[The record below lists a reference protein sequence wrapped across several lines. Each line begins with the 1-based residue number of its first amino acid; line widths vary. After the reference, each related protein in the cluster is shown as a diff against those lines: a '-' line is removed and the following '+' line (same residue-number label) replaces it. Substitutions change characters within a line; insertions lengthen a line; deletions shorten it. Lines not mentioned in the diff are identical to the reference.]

1 MQGGVGADASA
12 ERLADDL
19 LTGRTSWEKA
29 IVADPEALAWALK
42 NICQVAWMNDPV
54 RSRAAARCARA
65 LSERSPSTVVQALA
79 RWTAGIGALSDSRF
93 NEALEQLQA
102 STVAWNTMDRPLES
116 AQASVAMLMPLALL
130 GRFDEALAT
139 GQAAEARLT
148 EHGDAQGAAKVAL
161 NLGSLALQ
169 RDRCAEATTHYR
181 RAGIRFARL
190 GDREHSVQAD
200 IGLADAMG
208 YDGRIDEARLI
219 YDRAEMR
226 AQQHGFPVLAASA
239 QHGRSLLALGRGRY
253 REALSGLLTAQ
264 RAFARLEVDH
274 LLVEVERDL
283 ADAYL
288 DLRLLPEAIALYD
301 TLALRLQEQGNEA
314 TLPWL
319 LMQRA
324 RALAQAG
331 RHAEAEETLLR
342 AQVKFGCHD
351 IASGAALAELAGLE
365 LVLVQNPD
373 PSMAVACADRAESI
387 AASLPQNTAPW
398 ARLLQAVA
406 CRMSRRPDLALALL
420 RPLCDTGQASASPQ
434 RQARAWDEV
443 GRANEA
449 QGDVAA
455 AAAAYE
461 HAMAVFE
468 EMRAAL
474 PGDDFQ
480 LASLADHLHPFEARL
495 ALALGALDESPE
507 SVLGWLDRYR
517 ARVLSERLGR
527 GTDTAR
533 SLDDATQQNVGALR
547 SRLNWIRR
555 QERRRAEDGDDTLP
569 TALLDEA
576 LTIEQELLESVR
588 RARALLH
595 PEADDA
601 AVGVAAAGML
611 PGLDVA
617 ALRRGY
623 TDGRALVVYGTTGD
637 ELMAVVVA
645 DGRIRL
651 VRRLAQRAQI
661 QGQLKRLHFQ
671 IDGLRAGVSHI
682 AAHGP
687 QLLER
692 GTAHLQGL
700 YRTIWAPLTA
710 ALGQATDVSVVPC
723 DALQAIPFAALHDG
737 ERWLDEVCHLRLM
750 PSAAMAIRRSATSAP
765 AAEGSRRRVLVG
777 ESSGLPQVRAELEA
791 AASALQ
797 PALVMLD
804 EQAGVQATLDAFPH
818 AEVLHLAC
826 HAEFRSDSPGF
837 SALHLNDGLLTAAQ
851 IEEQRLTARLVVLSA
866 CDTGRAQAAPGD
878 EGLGLV
884 RAFLVAGAQEVVA
897 SLWAVDDEATAD
909 LMGHFYRRWCGNG
922 QRAALA
928 LQEARAD
935 LRRTHPHPY
944 HWGAFVLHGIEWS
957 QKLQTSTSA

>member
-1 MQGGVGADASA
+1 MQGDRGADAHTEGLA
-12 ERLADDL
+12 EDL
-19 LTGRTSWEKA
+19 LTGRLTWEEA
-29 IVADPEALAWALK
+29 VVADPEALAWTLK
-42 NICQVAWMNDPV
+42 NACQLAWLNDPV
-54 RSRAAARCARA
+54 RSRAAARCTQS
-65 LSERSPSTVVQALA
+65 LSQRCPSTVVQALA
-79 RWTAGIGALSDSRF
+79 RWAAGIGALSDSRF

-102 STVAWNTMDRPLES
+102 SATAWDAMNRPLES

-130 GRFDEALAT
+130 GRFDEALTT
-139 GQAAEARLT
+139 GVAAEARLMA
-148 EHGDAQGAAKVAL
+148 HGDAEGAAKVAL

-208 YDGRIDEARLI
+208 YGGRIDEARLI

-226 AQQHGFPVLAASA
+226 AVQHGFPVLAASA

-264 RAFARLEVDH
+264 RAFARLEIDH

-288 DLRLLPEAIALYD
+288 ELRLLPEAIALYD
-301 TLALRLQEQGNEA
+301 SLALRLQEQGNEA
-314 TLPWL
+314 TSPWL

-331 RHAEAEETLLR
+331 QHVDAEATLLR
-342 AQVKFGCHD
+342 AKVKFGCHN

-365 LVLVQNPD
+365 LALAQNPD
-373 PSMAVACADRAESI
+373 PSTAVACADRAASI
-387 AASLPQNTAPW
+387 ATSLPQNTAQR

-420 RPLCDTGQASASPQ
+420 RPLCEAGHESASPQ

-443 GRANEA
+443 GRAHEA
-449 QGDVAA
+449 LGDVAA
-455 AAAAYE
+455 AATAYE
-461 HAMAVFE
+461 RAMAVFE

-495 ALALGALDESPE
+495 ALALHALDERPE

-527 GTDTAR
+527 GTDTAC
-533 SLDDATQQNVGALR
+533 SLDDATQQSVEALR
-547 SRLNWIRR
+547 TRLNWIRR
-555 QERRRAEDGDDTLP
+555 QEQRRAEDGEDLLP
-569 TALLDEA
+569 ESLLNEA
-576 LTIEQELLESVR
+576 LAIERELLEVVR

-595 PEADDA
+595 PVVDDA
-601 AVGVAAAGML
+601 AAGVASAEMQ

-617 ALRRGY
+617 ALCRNFSG
-623 TDGRALVVYGTTGD
+623 GRALVVYGITGD
-637 ELMAVVVA
+637 ELMAAVVA
-645 DGRIRL
+645 GGRVRL
-651 VRRLAQRAQI
+651 VRRLASRAQVH
-661 QGQLKRLHFQ
+661 GQLQRLHFQ
-671 IDGLRAGVSHI
+671 IDGLRAGADHI
-682 AAHGP
+682 AAHGT
-687 QLLER
+687 QLLQR
-692 GTAHLQGL
+692 STAHLQGL
-700 YRTIWAPLTA
+700 YQTVWAPLRA
-710 ALGQATDVSVVPC
+710 ALGAASDVSVVPC
-723 DALQAIPFAALHDG
+723 DSLQTLPFAALHDG
-737 ERWLDEVCHLRLM
+737 ERWLDEGCHLRLM
-750 PSAAMAIRRSATSAP
+750 PSAAMAMRRT
-765 AAEGSRRRVLVG
+765 AAAGLTAESSGRRVLVG

-791 AASALQ
+791 AATALH
-797 PALVMLD
+797 PATVMLNA
-804 EQAGVQATLDAFPH
+804 QASVQATLNAFAH
-818 AEVLHLAC
+818 ADVLHLAC

-837 SALHLNDGLLTAAQ
+837 SALHLNDGLLTAVQ

-866 CDTGRAQAAPGD
+866 CDTGRAHAAPGD

-897 SLWAVDDEATAD
+897 SLWAVDDGATAA
-909 LMGHFYRRWCGNG
+909 LMGHFYRRWRING
-922 QRAALA
+922 QRTALA
-928 LQEARAD
+928 LQAARAD

-944 HWGAFVLHGIEWS
+944 HWAAFVLHGIE
-957 QKLQTSTSA
+957 LT

>member
-1 MQGGVGADASA
+1 MQGGVSADAAA

-19 LTGRTSWEKA
+19 LTGRTTWEEA
-29 IVADPEALAWALK
+29 VVADPEALAWALK
-42 NICQVAWMNDPV
+42 NVCQVAWMNDPV
-54 RSRAAARCARA
+54 RSRAAARCAQA

-79 RWTAGIGALSDSRF
+79 RWAAGIGALSDSRF

-102 STVAWNTMDRPLES
+102 SAVAWDTMDRPLES

-148 EHGDAQGAAKVAL
+148 EHGDAQGAAKMAL
-161 NLGSLALQ
+161 NLGSLAMQ
-169 RDRCAEATTHYR
+169 RDRYAEATTHYR

-200 IGLADAMG
+200 TGLADAMG

-226 AQQHGFPVLAASA
+226 ARQHGFPVLAASA
-239 QHGRSLLALGRGRY
+239 QHGRSLLALGSGRY
-253 REALSGLLTAQ
+253 REALSGLLMAQ
-264 RAFARLEVDH
+264 RAFARFEVDH
-274 LLVEVERDL
+274 FLIEVERDL

-288 DLRLLPEAIALYD
+288 ELRLLPEAIALYD

-331 RHAEAEETLLR
+331 RHTEAEATLL
-342 AQVKFGCHD
+342 QTQQKFDGQD
-351 IASGAALAELAGLE
+351 NAAGATLAALAGLE
-365 LVLVQNPD
+365 LALAQHPD
-373 PSMAVACADRAESI
+373 PSAAAACAERAESI
-387 AASLPQNTAPW
+387 AQALPQSTAQRAW
-398 ARLLQAVA
+398 LLQAVA
-406 CRMSRRPDLALALL
+406 CRMSHRPDVALALL
-420 RPLCDTGQASASPQ
+420 RPLCEGGRATASPQ

-443 GRANEA
+443 GRAHEA
-449 QGDVAA
+449 LGDVTAA
-455 AAAAYE
+455 AMAYE
-461 HAMAVFE
+461 RAIAVFE

-480 LASLADHLHPFEARL
+480 LASLADHMHPFEARL
-495 ALALGALDESPE
+495 ALALDALSESPE

-527 GTDTAR
+527 GADAAR
-533 SLDDATQQNVGALR
+533 SLDDTTQQNVGALR
-547 SRLNWIRR
+547 TRLNWIRR
-555 QERRRAEDGDDTLP
+555 QQQRRAEDGDDTLP
-569 TALLDEA
+569 AALLDEA
-576 LTIEQELLESVR
+576 LTIEHELLESVR
-588 RARALLH
+588 RARALQH
-595 PEADDA
+595 PEVDDA
-601 AVGVAAAGML
+601 EVGVASAEMQ
-611 PGLDVA
+611 PGLDVE
-617 ALRRGY
+617 ALRRCY

-645 DGRIRL
+645 DGRVRL
-651 VRRLAQRAQI
+651 VRRLAERAQV

-671 IDGLRAGVSHI
+671 IDGLRAGVAHI

-687 QLLER
+687 QLLQR
-692 GTAHLQGL
+692 STAHLQSL
-700 YRTIWAPLTA
+700 YRAIWAPLTA
-710 ALGQATDVSVVPC
+710 ALGRATDVSVVPC

-737 ERWLDEVCHLRLM
+737 QRWMDEVCHLRLM
-750 PSAAMAIRRSATSAP
+750 PSAAMAIRRSSASAP
-765 AAEGSRRRVLVG
+765 AAEASRRRVLVG

-797 PALVMLD
+797 PATVMLD
-804 EQAGVQATLDAFPH
+804 AQASVQATLDAFAH

-837 SALHLNDGLLTAAQ
+837 SALHLDDGLLTAAQ

-897 SLWAVDDEATAD
+897 SLWAVDDEATAA
-909 LMGHFYRRWCGNG
+909 LMGHFYRRWRGNG

-944 HWGAFVLHGIEWS
+944 HWAAFVLHGDIWDPR
-957 QKLQTSTSA
+957 